1 MSSRF
6 LGRLCSPPAWPQA
19 NNLISG
25 AAAICGV
32 EARSPQDDE
41 AEPGPHVSRPRRSPP
56 QEPPE
61 DKRLPGAE
69 GPPEG
74 KLATPYFQAQ
84 PGFINHHA
92 PGAALRPTDS
102 TLSVSACE

>member
-1 MSSRF
+1 MSSCF

-32 EARSPQDDE
+32 EARSPQGDE
-41 AEPGPHVSRPRRSPP
+41 AEPGPHVSRQRRSPP

-74 KLATPYFQAQ
+74 K
-84 PGFINHHA
+84 HA
-92 PGAALRPTDS
+92 RDGPNFWRS
-102 TLSVSACE
+102 RSS